1 VSDTPAGAKARDHR
15 AALAQYLPVVV
26 QLVGLASVSVGLALL
41 ALWAGLVAAG
51 VGLIVFGTATE
62 LQRSGGD

>member
-1 VSDTPAGAKARDHR
+1 VTDAQASAKPRDLR
-15 AALAQYLPVVV
+15 AAVGQYLPVVI

-51 VGLIVFGTATE
+51 VGLMVFGTATE
-62 LQRSGGD
+62 LQRSGGR